1 MSSSSG
7 VGNGAPGR
15 GGRGGRG
22 IGRGGLG
29 DRGGV
34 LEDLLPLRPGLHFVR
49 TQKWHGSR
57 YVKLKVRSANLV
69 LIFDILLVCLGY
81 AFYRTGGVILDIWM

>member
-7 VGNGAPGR
+7 VGNGARGRGTVRHR

-29 DRGGV
+29 GRGSV
-34 LEDLLPLRPGLHFVR
+34 LEDSLPLRPGLHFHRKITLPMCDIGRV
-49 TQKWHGSR
+49 
-57 YVKLKVRSANLV
+57 AN
-69 LIFDILLVCLGY
+69 
-81 AFYRTGGVILDIWM
+81 VII